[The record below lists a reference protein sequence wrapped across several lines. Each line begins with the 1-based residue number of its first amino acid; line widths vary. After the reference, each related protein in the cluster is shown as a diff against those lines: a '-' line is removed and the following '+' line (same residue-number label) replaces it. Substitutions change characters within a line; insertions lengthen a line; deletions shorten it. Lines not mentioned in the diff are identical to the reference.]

1 MSFGRPTAPERARSA
16 FVGRVPELAALR
28 AALAEAPRLVVVEGE
43 PGIGKTMLVERFL
56 EEVGARARVLRASA
70 VESESDLVFGVAEQL
85 LGPAE
90 SGVHHLAVGAR
101 LLELFGEAAP
111 AVVMLDDAQ
120 WADQASLS
128 ALLFTLRR
136 LAAEPVLVVLTVR
149 TGELPEGLGKIAHGR
164 LGEFLRPAAL
174 DDGEVQRLAEALGLT
189 LPARAASR
197 LRRHTGGI
205 PLHARALLEEL
216 PAESWHDPEADLP
229 APRPYAAIVA
239 RRLAACSDP
248 ARGLVEAVAVLGPTS
263 LAAAAE
269 LTAAA
274 GLGARARSP
283 PRRPGHRGRSAFD
296 ALEEAVDAGLLRWDG
311 RDGVRFP
318 HPLTAASVL
327 AALGAG
333 RRARAH
339 RAAAALATDDATA
352 LRHRPRPPRPAG
364 RGLGRGLRGLRRAR
378 GRAAAGGGDRADHR
392 EPAERHARLA

>member
-1 MSFGRPTAPERARSA
+1 MSFGRPTAPEPARGA

-101 LLELFGEAAP
+101 LLELFGEVAP

-216 PAESWHDPEADLP
+216 PAESWHDPRPTSGSAPVRRDRRPP
-229 APRPYAAIVA
+229 AC
-239 RRLAACSDP
+239 RL
-248 ARGLVEAVAVLGPTS
+248 LGP
-263 LAAAAE
+263 
-269 LTAAA
+269 
-274 GLGARARSP
+274 GARARRSRRGARADVARRGGRAHRSRRSRRP
-283 PRRPGHRGRSAFD
+283 ERVHRPRRPGHRG
-296 ALEEAVDAGLLRWDG
+296 
-311 RDGVRFP
+311 
-318 HPLTAASVL
+318 
-327 AALGAG
+327 
-333 RRARAH
+333 
-339 RAAAALATDDATA
+339 
-352 LRHRPRPPRPAG
+352 
-364 RGLGRGLRGLRRAR
+364 
-378 GRAAAGGGDRADHR
+378 
-392 EPAERHARLA
+392 